1 MFENHNAVRAVQ
13 RLRGTPIGSDAD
25 APASEVGAAIR
36 NCGAAFFGIGIF
48 SGVINLLGLTGSIY
62 MLQIY
67 DRVLPSRSVP
77 TLVGLTV
84 LMLLLYSAN
93 GVLDLIRMR
102 IMSRVGSRI
111 ERTLRQRVFA
121 TVLDSP
127 LRTRRG
133 NDGSQSIRDLDQIRT
148 FLSGQ
153 GPIALFDLP
162 WLPLYLL
169 LVFALHWLLG
179 LVATLGAIV
188 LVLMT
193 VMTDLR
199 SRKPLRVAAFSGALR
214 QVFSEAN
221 RRNAEVIRAMG
232 MGGRMNAM
240 WNVLCESNLRDQ
252 LQASDVTSSYGTLS
266 KISRMVLQSAILG
279 IGAYLVIV
287 GEASGGVIIASSIT
301 VSRALAPVEVAIAN
315 WQGFLGSRQA
325 YDRLT
330 HLLTAMPAAVEPFEL
345 PAPVRS
351 ISVENLSLAAPGQRQ
366 PLVSNVSF
374 QLQAGSGLGVI
385 GPSASGKST
394 LARGLVGVWQPLSGC
409 VRLDGA
415 ALDQW
420 HPESLGQH
428 IGYLPQDIELF
439 DGTIAENIA
448 RFDPDASM
456 DAIIAAARTAVVHD
470 MILRLPEGYNTRL
483 GESGACL
490 SAGQRQ
496 RVALARALCGDPFLV
511 VLDEPNS
518 NLDNIG
524 DAGLTQA
531 ILSVRARGGI
541 VIVIAHRP
549 SAIEG
554 VDQLLVMNEGRPCA
568 FGPNDRI
575 GKKVVRTSPP
585 HVAQVV
591 PRDRAAAT
599 PFHRPAC
606 AGNSTLS
613 RPTV

>member
-1 MFENHNAVRAVQ
+1 MFENHKAIHAVQ
-13 RLRGTPIGSDAD
+13 RLRGMPIGSNAD

-62 MLQIY
+62 MLQVY

-102 IMSRVGSRI
+102 VMSRVGSRI
-111 ERTLRQRVFA
+111 DRALRERVFT

-153 GPIALFDLP
+153 GPIALFDFP

-169 LVFALHWLLG
+169 LVFALHPLLG
-179 LVATLGAIV
+179 IVATLGAIV

-193 VMTDLR
+193 IMTDLR
-199 SRKPLRVAAFSGALR
+199 SRKPLRVAALSGASR

-240 WNVLCESNLRDQ
+240 WNVLCESTLRDQ
-252 LQASDVTSSYGTLS
+252 LQASDVASSYGTLS
-266 KISRMVLQSAILG
+266 KIGRMVLQSAILG
-279 IGAYLVIV
+279 MGAYLVIA
-287 GEASGGVIIASSIT
+287 GEASAGVIIASSIT
-301 VSRALAPVEVAIAN
+301 VSRALAPIEVAIAN
-315 WQGFLGSRQA
+315 WRGFIGSRQA

-330 HLLTAMPAAVEPFEL
+330 RLLVTMPAAAEPVEL

-366 PLVSNVSF
+366 PLVSNVTF
-374 QLQAGSGLGVI
+374 QLHAGSGLGII

-415 ALDQW
+415 ALEQW
-420 HPESLGQH
+420 HAESLGQH

-456 DAIIAAARTAVVHD
+456 DAIIAASRAAVVHD

-496 RVALARALCGDPFLV
+496 RVALARALYGDPFLV

-518 NLDNIG
+518 NLDNVG
-524 DAGLTQA
+524 DTGLTQA

-554 VDQLLVMNEGRPCA
+554 VDQLLVMNEGRPYA
-568 FGPNDRI
+568 FGPKDRI
-575 GKKVVRTSPP
+575 GKRVVRTGPTP
-585 HVAQVV
+585 VP

-599 PFHRPAC
+599 AFIRPGLRATHP
-606 AGNSTLS
+606 TLS